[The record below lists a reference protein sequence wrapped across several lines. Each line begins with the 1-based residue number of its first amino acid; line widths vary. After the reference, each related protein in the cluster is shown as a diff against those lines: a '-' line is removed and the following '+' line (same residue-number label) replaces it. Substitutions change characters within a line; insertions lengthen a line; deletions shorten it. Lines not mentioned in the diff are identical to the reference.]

1 MSQTVPRDFSRFRAG
16 TTQAIAHEAHLPWV
30 RGVIEREPLYAWAAQ
45 QPDRRSFLGRV
56 PAFSVPAPELG
67 TRVVVRRSHHGGLL
81 GPLRRDL
88 FLPPTRAPYEL
99 LVSHLLASVG
109 VRTPPVVAI
118 AVYRAG
124 PVLRRSDV
132 VSLEVPGRDLG
143 AALSERPGDE
153 VRRAWL
159 APVAHLIRALSAV
172 GAWHPDLNIKN
183 ILLVGSEPTSM
194 DAYVLD
200 VDRIL
205 FHPPGDPAVQAAN
218 LDRLERSVRKWRARF
233 GAGFADDELREL
245 RALTATAPAPA

>member
-1 MSQTVPRDFSRFRAG
+1 MSATLPSDFHRFRVG
-16 TTQAIAHEAHLPWV
+16 TTQAIAHETHLPWV
-30 RGVIEREPLYAWAAQ
+30 RDVLARAPLHAWAGQHA
-45 QPDRRSFLGRV
+45 DRRAFQGRL
-56 PAFSVPAPELG
+56 PAYSVPAPDLG
-67 TRVVVRRSHHGGLL
+67 QRVVVRRSHHGGLL
-81 GPLRRDL
+81 GPLRGDL

-99 LVSHLLASVG
+99 LVSHLLGSVG

-143 AALSERPGDE
+143 AALSERPGDD

-159 APVAHLIRALSAV
+159 APVARLIRALSAV

-183 ILLVGSEPTSM
+183 ILLVGSEPATL

-218 LDRLERSVRKWRARF
+218 LDRLERSVRQWRARF
-233 GAGFADDELREL
+233 GAGFGDDELREL
-245 RALTATAPAPA
+245 RALTASTPAPA